1 MRRDFHASGIYDLDD
16 APVGQAS
23 MALAWIVDGAKRR
36 FRRFIMWAAPPSSSQ
51 TLVRNGEQ
59 HFSKLGAQQPK
70 QAPVR
75 AEDCPFPKKANR
87 TDNNWR
93 VLP

>member
-1 MRRDFHASGIYDLDD
+1 MRRDFHGSGIYDLDD
-16 APVGQAS
+16 APDGQAS

-36 FRRFIMWAAPPSSSQ
+36 FRRFLMWAAPPSSSE
-51 TLVRNGEQ
+51 TLVRDGER
-59 HFSKLGAQQPK
+59 HFSKLGAQPSK
-70 QAPVR
+70 PAPVR
-75 AEDCPFPKKANR
+75 ADDGSFPKKANR